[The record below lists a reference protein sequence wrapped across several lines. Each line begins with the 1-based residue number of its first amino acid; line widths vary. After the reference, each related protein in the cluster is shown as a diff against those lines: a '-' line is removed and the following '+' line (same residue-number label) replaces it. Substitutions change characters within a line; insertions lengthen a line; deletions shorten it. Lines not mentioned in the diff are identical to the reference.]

1 MGRRKCW
8 VWRKRKQ
15 KMQFLKHPS
24 QDDSLLLELVLYGV
38 FHLSHLPPCL
48 WPCVLVKDAESWHFL
63 PSIFP
68 SFLPFFRM
76 KFAYR
81 MKFEKRFLNSA
92 YLLYGSLWLILSSII
107 VRGIVFLFFVL
118 LCLYSWFILVF
129 SEKSR
134 MSWTLWNIHSNCL
147 KLDLKKHKYLFFIKF
162 NSHL

>member
-1 MGRRKCW
+1 MKE
-8 VWRKRKQ
+8 VKTKNAV
-15 KMQFLKHPS
+15 LETPPS
-24 QDDSLLLELVLYGV
+24 RWFSLVGTCPLWG
-38 FHLSHLPPCL
+38 FSSLPSPPMPSG
-48 WPCVLVKDAESWHFL
+48 PCVPVKDAESWHFL

-81 MKFEKRFLNSA
+81 MKSEKRFLKSA
-92 YLLYGSLWLILSSII
+92 YLLYVSLWLILSSII

-118 LCLYSWFILVF
+118 FCLYSWFILVF

-134 MSWTLWNIHSNCL
+134 MSWILWNIHSNGL